1 MDCTEPVEPAEPAEP
16 AELVERSGYEARSIV
31 RHKDRTA
38 QQATDNV
45 AEELPVALVYNG
57 ISHAVMMATPLDLE
71 AFAVGFSLTEGIVG
85 RNAEIHDLEVR
96 VRRHSAEVQMRI
108 GEHAF
113 AAMKARRRSLA
124 GRTGCGV
131 CGIESIELL
140 DLLPARIREPA
151 KRLAPSR
158 EVIQRAVEALPSHQ
172 RLMQATGGV
181 HAAAWCSERGEI
193 LHVFEDVGRHN
204 GLDKLIG
211 HLAMQRVAMDGGFV
225 LLSSRASYELVR
237 KAARMNIQ
245 LLATISAP
253 TSLAIRIAEQA
264 GLRLFSF
271 CRKDGYIDYTGTAT
285 GSNDVQGTGDP
296 AGGAAC

>member
-1 MDCTEPVEPAEPAEP
+1 MECTG
-16 AELVERSGYEARSIV
+16 LVEHSGYEARSIV
-31 RHKDRTA
+31 RHKHRVA
-38 QQATDNV
+38 QPATDNV
-45 AEELPVALVYNG
+45 AEEVPVALVYNG

-96 VRRHSAEVQMRI
+96 VHQYGAEVQMEI
-108 GEHAF
+108 SEHAF
-113 AAMKARRRSLA
+113 AAMRARRRALA

-140 DLLPARIREPA
+140 DLRPARMPEPA
-151 KRLAPSR
+151 TRLTPSR
-158 EVIQRAVEALPSHQ
+158 EMIERAVAALPSHQ
-172 RLMQATGGV
+172 PLMQATGGV
-181 HAAAWCSERGEI
+181 HAAAWCDAGGEI

-211 HLAMQRVAMDGGFV
+211 HLAMQRVAMDDGFV

-237 KAARMNIQ
+237 KVARMHIQ
-245 LLATISAP
+245 MLATISAP

-264 GLRLFSF
+264 GLRLLSF
-271 CRKDGYIDYTGTAT
+271 CRQGGYVDYTGGNHAQAA
-285 GSNDVQGTGDP
+285 GAIP
-296 AGGAAC
+296 GGATC

>member
-1 MDCTEPVEPAEPAEP
+1 MDCTEPVELV
-16 AELVERSGYEARSIV
+16 ELVEHSGYEARSIV
-31 RHKDRTA
+31 RHKDRAA
-38 QQATDNV
+38 QPATDNV

-71 AFAVGFSLTEGIVG
+71 AFAVGFSLTEGIVS
-85 RNAEIHDLEVR
+85 RNAQIHDLEAR
-96 VRRHSAEVQMRI
+96 VHRHSAEVRLQI
-108 GEHAF
+108 SEHAF

-140 DLLPARIREPA
+140 DLLPARIPEPA

-158 EVIQRAVEALPSHQ
+158 EVIERAVEALPSHQ
-172 RLMQATGGV
+172 RLMRATGGV
-181 HAAAWCSERGEI
+181 HAAAWCNERGEI

-211 HLAMQRVAMDGGFV
+211 HLAMQRVAMDDGFV
-225 LLSSRASYELVR
+225 FLSSRASYELVR

-245 LLATISAP
+245 MLATISAP

-264 GLRLFSF
+264 GLRLLSF
-271 CRKDGYIDYTGTAT
+271 CRKDGYVDYTGAT
-285 GSNDVQGTGDP
+285 PGGGNDAHTTCAP

>member
-1 MDCTEPVEPAEPAEP
+1 MDCS
-16 AELVERSGYEARSIV
+16 ELVEHSGYEARRIV
-31 RHKDRTA
+31 RHKDCA
-38 QQATDNV
+38 VQQATDHV

-71 AFAVGFSLTEGIVG
+71 AFAVGFSLTEGIVIH
-85 RNAEIHDLEVR
+85 NAQIHDVEVR
-96 VRRHSAEVQMRI
+96 VHRHSAEVHVQI
-108 GEHAF
+108 SEHAF
-113 AAMKARRRSLA
+113 AAMKERRRALA

-131 CGIESIELL
+131 CGIESLELL
-140 DLLPARIREPA
+140 DLQPARMPEPA
-151 KRLAPSR
+151 KRLVPSR
-158 EVIQRAVEALPSHQ
+158 EVIERAVAALPSHQ
-172 RLMQATGGV
+172 RLMRATGGV
-181 HAAAWCSERGEI
+181 HAAAWCNAHGEI

-211 HLAMQRVAMDGGFV
+211 HLAMQRVAMDNGFV

-253 TSLAIRIAEQA
+253 TTLAIRIAEQA
-264 GLRLFSF
+264 GLHLLSF
-271 CRKDGYIDYTGTAT
+271 CRKDGYVDYTGAAP
-285 GSNDVQGTGDP
+285 G

>member
-1 MDCTEPVEPAEPAEP
+1 MHCTELIEHP
-16 AELVERSGYEARSIV
+16 GYEARSIV
-31 RHKDRTA
+31 RHKDSAAR
-38 QQATDNV
+38 QATDNV

-71 AFAVGFSLTEGIVG
+71 AFAVGFSLTEGIVS
-85 RNAEIHDLEVR
+85 RNAQIYDVDVR
-96 VRRHSAEVQMRI
+96 VHRHSAEVQLQI
-108 GEHAF
+108 SEHAF
-113 AAMKARRRSLA
+113 AAMKSRRRALA

-140 DLLPARIREPA
+140 DLEPARMPLPA
-151 KRLAPSR
+151 KRLTPSR
-158 EVIQRAVEALPSHQ
+158 ELIERAVAALPSHQ
-172 RLMQATGGV
+172 RLMRATGGV
-181 HAAAWCSERGEI
+181 HAAAWCNARGEI

-211 HLAMQRVAMDGGFV
+211 HLAMQRVAMDDGFV

-245 LLATISAP
+245 MLATISAP

-264 GLRLFSF
+264 GLHLLSF
-271 CRKDGYIDYTGTAT
+271 CRKDGYVDYTGAAL
-285 GSNDVQGTGDP
+285 GVGNDAQSPGAP
-296 AGGAAC
+296 EGGAAC

>member
-1 MDCTEPVEPAEPAEP
+1 MDCTE
-16 AELVERSGYEARSIV
+16 LVEHSGYEARSIV
-31 RHKDRTA
+31 RHKDRVV
-38 QQATDNV
+38 QPATDNV
-45 AEELPVALVYNG
+45 AEEVPVALVYNG
-57 ISHAVMMATPLDLE
+57 ISHAVMMATPLDLG

-96 VRRHSAEVQMRI
+96 VHAHSAEVQMEI
-108 GEHAF
+108 SEHAF
-113 AAMKARRRSLA
+113 ATMRARRRALA

-140 DLLPARIREPA
+140 DLQAERMPEPA
-151 KRLAPSR
+151 SRLTPSR
-158 EVIQRAVEALPSHQ
+158 EMIERAVAALPSHQ

-181 HAAAWCSERGEI
+181 HAAAWCDAGGEI

-211 HLAMQRVAMDGGFV
+211 HLAMQRVAMDEGFV

-237 KAARMNIQ
+237 KVARMNIQ
-245 LLATISAP
+245 MLATISAP

-264 GLRLFSF
+264 GLRLLSF
-271 CRKDGYIDYTGTAT
+271 CRQDGYVDYTGAALEAT
-285 GSNDVQGTGDP
+285 R
-296 AGGAAC
+296 GGATC

>member
-1 MDCTEPVEPAEPAEP
+1 MECT
-16 AELVERSGYEARSIV
+16 ELVEHSGYEARSIV
-31 RHKDRTA
+31 RHKNCVV
-38 QQATDNV
+38 QPATDNV

-71 AFAVGFSLTEGIVG
+71 AFAVGFSLTEGIVR

-96 VRRHSAEVQMRI
+96 VHPHGAEVQMEI
-108 GEHAF
+108 SEHAF
-113 AAMKARRRSLA
+113 ATMRARRRALA

-140 DLLPARIREPA
+140 DLEPARMPEPA
-151 KRLAPSR
+151 TRLMPSR
-158 EVIQRAVEALPSHQ
+158 EMIERAVAALPSHQ

-181 HAAAWCSERGEI
+181 HAAAWCDAGGEI

-211 HLAMQRVAMDGGFV
+211 HLAMQRVAMDDGFV

-237 KAARMNIQ
+237 KVARMNIQ
-245 LLATISAP
+245 MLATISAP

-264 GLRLFSF
+264 GLRLLSF
-271 CRKDGYIDYTGTAT
+271 CRQDGYVDYTGAALDAA
-285 GSNDVQGTGDP
+285 G
-296 AGGAAC
+296 GGAAC

>member
-1 MDCTEPVEPAEPAEP
+1 MDCTE
-16 AELVERSGYEARSIV
+16 LVEHSGYEARSIV
-31 RHKDRTA
+31 RHKDCAAQRTI
-38 QQATDNV
+38 DHV

-71 AFAVGFSLTEGIVG
+71 AFAVGVSLTEGIVG

-96 VRRHSAEVQMRI
+96 IHQHSAEVQMEI
-108 GEHAF
+108 SEHAF
-113 AAMKARRRSLA
+113 ATMRARRRALA

-140 DLLPARIREPA
+140 DLQPGRMPEPAR
-151 KRLAPSR
+151 RLEPSR
-158 EVIQRAVEALPSHQ
+158 RMVEHAVAALPSHQ
-172 RLMQATGGV
+172 RLMRATGGV
-181 HAAAWCSERGEI
+181 HAAAWCDAQGEI

-211 HLAMQRVAMDGGFV
+211 HLAMQRVAMDDGFV

-237 KAARMNIQ
+237 KVARMNIQ

-253 TSLAIRIAEQA
+253 TSLAIRIAERA
-264 GLRLFSF
+264 GLRLLSF
-271 CRKDGYIDYTGTAT
+271 CRQDGYVEYTGAALEAT
-285 GSNDVQGTGDP
+285 RAD
-296 AGGAAC
+296 AAC